1 MYFVYVEVK
10 ESVLSMDMCIWVFFL
25 KSRVSEIWVKR
36 IRVKQGFGVF
46 EIVLSVDH
54 R

>member
-10 ESVLSMDMCIWVFFL
+10 ESVEFMDICILVLFE
-25 KSRVSEIWVKR
+25 KIYVKR
-36 IRVKQGFGVF
+36 IHVKQGVAGVF